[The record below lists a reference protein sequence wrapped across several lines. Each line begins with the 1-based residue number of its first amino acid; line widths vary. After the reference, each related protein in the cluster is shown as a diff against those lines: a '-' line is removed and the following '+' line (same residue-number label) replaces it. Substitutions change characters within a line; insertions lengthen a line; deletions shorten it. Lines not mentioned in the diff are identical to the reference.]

1 MRHRNAGRKFG
12 RNPKHQRALQRALA
26 CSLFLTERD
35 TFNEPGDPKVTG
47 RMITTIEKAKEVRPL
62 VERCITIARR
72 ALPAMRAANALLPSA
87 DFGTPEYKAW
97 RKSEQGAVWCQTV
110 APVVAARR
118 NVLQLLHNK
127 EVVGIIFE
135 KLAERFADRPGG
147 YTRILRLATPRLG
160 DGGTRAILEFVGKND
175 RVSTKSAK
183 PAFDTEAPTTAVSE
197 ETTTDAVAD
206 ETATTE
212 TKENAAE

>member
-1 MRHRNAGRKFG
+1 MRHRMAGRKFG

-35 TFNEPGDPKVTG
+35 TFNEPGDPKIAG
-47 RMITTIEKAKEVRPL
+47 RMITTIDKAKEVRPL
-62 VERCITIARR
+62 VERCITMARR
-72 ALPAMRAANALLPSA
+72 ALHAMRAADALLPSA

-97 RKSEQGAVWCQTV
+97 RKSERGAEWCKAV

-127 EVVGIIFE
+127 EVVGIIFG
-135 KLAERFADRPGG
+135 KLAERFAERPGG

-183 PAFDTEAPTTAVSE
+183 PAFEVEAPEATETAKMVSE
-197 ETTTDAVAD
+197 EAIA
-206 ETATTE
+206 EAA
-212 TKENAAE
+212 TKENASE

>member
-1 MRHRNAGRKFG
+1 MAGRKFG

-35 TFNEPGDPKVTG
+35 TFNEPGDPKIAG
-47 RMITTIEKAKEVRPL
+47 RMITTIDKAKEVRPL
-62 VERCITIARR
+62 VERCITMARR
-72 ALPAMRAANALLPSA
+72 ALPAMRAADALLPSA

-97 RKSEQGAVWCQTV
+97 RKSERGAEWCKAV

-127 EVVGIIFE
+127 EVVGIIFG
-135 KLAERFADRPGG
+135 KLAERFAERPGG

-183 PAFDTEAPTTAVSE
+183 PAFEVEAPEATETAKMVSE
-197 ETTTDAVAD
+197 EAIA
-206 ETATTE
+206 EAA
-212 TKENAAE
+212 TKENASE

>member
-1 MRHRNAGRKFG
+1 MAGRKFG

-35 TFNEPGDPKVTG
+35 TFNEPGDPKIAG
-47 RMITTIEKAKEVRPL
+47 RMITTIDKAKEVRPL
-62 VERCITIARR
+62 VERCITMARR
-72 ALPAMRAANALLPSA
+72 ALPAMRAADALLPSA

-97 RKSEQGAVWCQTV
+97 RKSERGAEWCKAV

-127 EVVGIIFE
+127 EVVGIIFG
-135 KLAERFADRPGG
+135 KLAERFAERPGG

-183 PAFDTEAPTTAVSE
+183 PAFEVEATETAKMVSE
-197 ETTTDAVAD
+197 EAIA
-206 ETATTE
+206 EAA
-212 TKENAAE
+212 TKENASE

>member
-1 MRHRNAGRKFG
+1 MRHRMAGRKFG

-35 TFNEPGDPKVTG
+35 TFNEPGDPKIAG
-47 RMITTIEKAKEVRPL
+47 RMITTIDKAKEVRPL
-62 VERCITIARR
+62 VERCITMARR
-72 ALPAMRAANALLPSA
+72 ALPAMRAADALLPSA

-97 RKSEQGAVWCQTV
+97 RKSERGAEWCKAV

-127 EVVGIIFE
+127 EVVGIIFG
-135 KLAERFADRPGG
+135 KLAERFAERPGG

-183 PAFDTEAPTTAVSE
+183 PAFEVEAPEATETAKMVSE
-197 ETTTDAVAD
+197 EAIA
-206 ETATTE
+206 EAA
-212 TKENAAE
+212 TKENASE